1 MTQKILV
8 TGMSG
13 LIGGIVGRSLA
24 KRYQVYAL
32 NRRHIDEVPCFEADL
47 EDFDA
52 LCSAVKGIHTVVHMA
67 ACVEEKEVRRLLSAN
82 VVGTYNLF
90 EASCR
95 AGVKRIVFGS
105 SGAAVMGYETEEPY
119 AAMVE
124 ARYSDV
130 PTLRPEITH
139 LSTPY
144 PTTVYGCTKL
154 WGENLG
160 RYYAK
165 VHDMSVLCIRLG
177 RVVDEDRPRDAR
189 HAAVYLS
196 HRDAIQIVEKC
207 VDAPQDL
214 RFDIFYGVSNNRM
227 RFREIRHSKE
237 QIGFLP
243 EDGIWDWPEAK
254 H

>member
-1 MTQKILV
+1 MNKRILV

-24 KRYQVYAL
+24 KRYEVYAL
-32 NRRHIDEVPCFEADL
+32 NRRNVMGFPCFEADL
-47 EDFDA
+47 QDFEA
-52 LCSAVKGIHTVVHMA
+52 LCSAVKGMHTVVHMA
-67 ACVEEKEVRRLLSAN
+67 ACVEENEVRDLLGAN

-90 EASCR
+90 EASNR

-105 SGAAVMGYETEEPY
+105 SGATVMGYETEEPY

-130 PTLRPEITH
+130 PTVRSEITH

-165 VHDMSVLCIRLG
+165 VHGMSVLCIRLG
-177 RVVDEDRPRDAR
+177 RVVAEDRPRDAR

-196 HRDAIQIVEKC
+196 HRDATQIVEKC
-207 VDAPQDL
+207 VDAPEDL
-214 RFDIFYGVSNNRM
+214 QFDIFYAVSNNRM
-227 RFREIRHSKE
+227 RFRDLEHSRK
-237 QIGFLP
+237 QIGYLP